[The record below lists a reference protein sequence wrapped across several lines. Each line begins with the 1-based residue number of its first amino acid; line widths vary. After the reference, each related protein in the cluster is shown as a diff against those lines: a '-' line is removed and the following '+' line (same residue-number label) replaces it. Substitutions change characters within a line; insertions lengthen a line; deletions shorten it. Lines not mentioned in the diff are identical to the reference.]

1 MFLFFK
7 IKMVNYCLQE
17 INCILTND
25 VLEYTPHSNLINA
38 AAFNRINTVS
48 DQLLI
53 TGKGGGKGWGGGGVG
68 GGSNGF

>member
-25 VLEYTPHSNLINA
+25 VLEYTPHSNHEKFNKRRGVYSNKYGKWPVINY
-38 AAFNRINTVS
+38 R
-48 DQLLI
+48 
-53 TGKGGGKGWGGGGVG
+53 
-68 GGSNGF
+68 

>member
-25 VLEYTPHSNLINA
+25 VLEYTPHSNHEK
-38 AAFNRINTVS
+38 FNKRRGVYSNKY
-48 DQLLI
+48 
-53 TGKGGGKGWGGGGVG
+53 GK
-68 GGSNGF
+68 